1 MSRRSAKR
9 ADVLRALVAA
19 DVSFNWEGTPMVV
32 LIRRGWRVEEI
43 RQEVGPSRDFRRA
56 DSHFCNRFAA
66 DSSSGF
72 TSAVRDQFL
81 VVESRYA

>member
-1 MSRRSAKR
+1 
-9 ADVLRALVAA
+9 
-19 DVSFNWEGTPMVV
+19 MVV

-56 DSHFCNRFAA
+56 DSHFCNRFGA

-72 TSAVRDQFL
+72 TSVGRDQFL
-81 VVESRYA
+81 VVESRHA